1 MSAHKRLAL
10 LGSTGSIG
18 EQTLDVVARHADR
31 FDVVSI
37 AAGSRVERLI
47 EQARQFGP
55 RVVSVADPANV
66 ETIRDA
72 LATSEIAGKVDV
84 VSGDAGLDAVATEPS
99 DLVVAGLVGAIGLRP
114 VLAAIRAGRP
124 IGLAN
129 KEVMVM
135 AGALVRRE
143 ASAHGSE
150 IIPIDSEH
158 SAIFQCLAGS
168 RPEEV
173 ARLILTCSGG
183 PFRTWAPERIE
194 RASVEE
200 ALAHPN
206 WSMGD
211 KISIDSATLMN
222 KGIEVIEA
230 RWLFDV
236 PADRVDVVVHPQSI
250 VHSLVEYRDR
260 SVLAQLGLPDMRV
273 PIAVALAYPE
283 RVELDV
289 PRLDLV
295 ELARLD
301 FEAPDR
307 ERFPC
312 LDLAYRAVAGSEA
325 APAVLNAANEVAV
338 EAFLARRLDFSG
350 IAALNGAVLEAHLSN
365 HSGQQVDALDQVVVA
380 DAWARGA
387 ASEWLSKREQGA

>member
-1 MSAHKRLAL
+1 LSAHKRLAL

-222 KGIEVIEA
+222 KGLEVIEA

-365 HSGQQVDALDQVVVA
+365 HSGQRVDALDQVVVA

>member
-1 MSAHKRLAL
+1 LSAPKRLSL

-18 EQTLDVVARHADR
+18 EQTLDVIACHPDR

-47 EQARQFGP
+47 EQAREFAP

-99 DLVVAGLVGAIGLRP
+99 DLLVAGLVGAIGLRP

-222 KGIEVIEA
+222 KGLEVIEA

-273 PIAVALAYPE
+273 PIAVALAHPE

-350 IAALNGAVLEAHLSN
+350 IAALNGAVLEAHLAN
-365 HSGQQVDALDQVVVA
+365 HGGQRVDALDQVVAA

-387 ASEWLSKREQGA
+387 ASEWLAKREQGA

>member
-222 KGIEVIEA
+222 KGLEVIEA

-338 EAFLARRLDFSG
+338 EAFLARQLDFSG
-350 IAALNGAVLEAHLSN
+350 IAALNGAVLEAHISN
-365 HSGQQVDALDQVVVA
+365 HGGQRVDALDQVVAA
-380 DAWARGA
+380 DAWARVA
-387 ASEWLSKREQGA
+387 ASEWLAKREQGA